1 MNDSKTTKWAAGV
14 SGNPKGRLPGSGP
27 LQKLRQGI
35 GEHVPEIVER
45 LVLQAKDGDAQA
57 ARLLLER
64 VLTPVKAIE
73 QSVSLHL
80 PVDGGLTAKAG
91 ALLDAAA
98 SGDLAPGQA
107 AALISAVGTVA
118 RISEVDDLAKRI
130 ARLEEAAQMKA
141 QISGASHEAP

>member
-1 MNDSKTTKWAAGV
+1 MSDRKTTKWAPGT
-14 SGNPKGRLPGSGP
+14 SGNPKGRQPGSGP
-27 LQKLRQGI
+27 LQKLREGI
-35 GEHVPEIVER
+35 GEHVPAIIER

-64 VLTPVKAIE
+64 VLPPVKAIE

-80 PVDGGLTAKAG
+80 PVDGGLTAKAD

-141 QISGASHEAP
+141 QINGASHEAA